1 MQKDDRLFLRHM
13 RDHARKALAL
23 CAGKTRAQ
31 FDADE
36 TLRLALSYLLQ
47 IIGEAASHV
56 SRDTKRAHPDIPWRS
71 IVGMR
76 HRLVHG
82 YFQIDEDVVWKT
94 VTTELEPL
102 LTAIEELLK
111 S

>member
-1 MQKDDRLFLRHM
+1 MRKDDRLYLNHM
-13 RDHARKALAL
+13 RDHARKARALA
-23 CAGKTRAQ
+23 AGKTRPQ

-47 IIGEAASHV
+47 IIGEAASHI
-56 SRDTKRAHPDIPWRS
+56 SQNTKRAHPEIPWPN

-82 YFQIDEDVVWKT
+82 YFQIDEDVVWTT
-94 VTTELEPL
+94 VTTELDPL
-102 LTAIEELLK
+102 LAAIDDLLK